1 MSAVNAVNTVN
12 TVNLVNAVQNPCVRP
27 RRTQDKHPQSVR
39 QIATK

>member
-1 MSAVNAVNTVN
+1 MSAVNAVN

-27 RRTQDKHPQSVR
+27 RRTQDKPPQLVR